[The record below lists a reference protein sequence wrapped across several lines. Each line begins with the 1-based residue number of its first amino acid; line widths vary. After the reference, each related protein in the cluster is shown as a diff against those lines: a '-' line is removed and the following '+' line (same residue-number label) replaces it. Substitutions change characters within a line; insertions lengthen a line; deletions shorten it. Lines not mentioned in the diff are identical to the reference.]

1 MNKLMIFLKTFAV
14 SYIVEQLKKNKAELI
29 MEANKKIDVR
39 FLNEKQ
45 EAELLEIGFD
55 MSLEMVQLL
64 DKKK

>member
-1 MNKLMIFLKTFAV
+1 MNKLMNFLKTFAV
-14 SYIVEQLKKNKAELI
+14 SYIVEQLKKNKTELI
-29 MEANKKIDVR
+29 KEANKKIDVR

-64 DKKK
+64 DKNK

>member
-1 MNKLMIFLKTFAV
+1 MNKLMNFLKTFAV

-29 MEANKKIDVR
+29 KEANKKIDVR

>member
-1 MNKLMIFLKTFAV
+1 MNKLMNFLKTFAV

-55 MSLEMVQLL
+55 NT
-64 DKKK
+64 

>member
-1 MNKLMIFLKTFAV
+1 MNKLMNFLKTFAV

>member
-1 MNKLMIFLKTFAV
+1 MNKLMNFLKTFAV

-29 MEANKKIDVR
+29 KEANKKIDVR
-39 FLNEKQ
+39 VLNEKQ

>member
-1 MNKLMIFLKTFAV
+1 MNFLKTFAV
-14 SYIVEQLKKNKAELI
+14 SYIVEQLKNNKAELI
-29 MEANKKIDVR
+29 KEANKKIDVR

-64 DKKK
+64 DKKNK

>member
-1 MNKLMIFLKTFAV
+1 MNFLKTFAV

-29 MEANKKIDVR
+29 KEANKKIDVR

-64 DKKK
+64 DKK

>member
-1 MNKLMIFLKTFAV
+1 MNFLKTFAV

>member
-1 MNKLMIFLKTFAV
+1 MNKLMNFLKTFAV

-64 DKKK
+64 DKK

>member
-1 MNKLMIFLKTFAV
+1 MNFLKTFAV

-29 MEANKKIDVR
+29 KQANKKIDVR
-39 FLNEKQ
+39 FLSEKQ

-64 DKKK
+64 DKNK

>member
-1 MNKLMIFLKTFAV
+1 MNKLMNFLKTFAV

-29 MEANKKIDVR
+29 KEANKKIDVR

-64 DKKK
+64 DKK

>member
-1 MNKLMIFLKTFAV
+1 MNKLMNFLKTFAV

-29 MEANKKIDVR
+29 EEANKKIDVR

-64 DKKK
+64 DKK

>member
-1 MNKLMIFLKTFAV
+1 MNKLMNFLKTFAV

-29 MEANKKIDVR
+29 EEANKKIDVR

>member
-1 MNKLMIFLKTFAV
+1 MNFLKTFAV

-64 DKKK
+64 DKK

>member
-1 MNKLMIFLKTFAV
+1 MNFLKTFAV
-14 SYIVEQLKKNKAELI
+14 SYIVEQLKKNKADLI
-29 MEANKKIDVR
+29 KEANKKIDVR

>member
-1 MNKLMIFLKTFAV
+1 MNFLKTFAV

-45 EAELLEIGFD
+45 EAELMEAIYEVVIDVVEGI
-55 MSLEMVQLL
+55 
-64 DKKK
+64 K

>member
-1 MNKLMIFLKTFAV
+1 MNKLMNFLKTFAV

-29 MEANKKIDVR
+29 EEANKKIDVR

-45 EAELLEIGFD
+45 EAELLEFGFD

-64 DKKK
+64 DKK

>member
-1 MNKLMIFLKTFAV
+1 MNKLMNFLKTFAV
-14 SYIVEQLKKNKAELI
+14 SYIVEQLKKNKTELI
-29 MEANKKIDVR
+29 KEANKKIDVR

>member
-1 MNKLMIFLKTFAV
+1 MNKSMNFLKTFAV
-14 SYIVEQLKKNKAELI
+14 SYIVEQLKKNKTELI
-29 MEANKKIDVR
+29 KEANKKIDVR

-64 DKKK
+64 DKNK

>member
-1 MNKLMIFLKTFAV
+1 MNFLKTFAV
-14 SYIVEQLKKNKAELI
+14 SYIVEQLKKNKTELI
-29 MEANKKIDVR
+29 KEANKKIDVR

-64 DKKK
+64 DKNK

>member
-1 MNKLMIFLKTFAV
+1 MNKLMNFLKTFAE

-29 MEANKKIDVR
+29 KEANKKIDVR

-64 DKKK
+64 DKK

>member
-1 MNKLMIFLKTFAV
+1 MNFLKTFAV

-29 MEANKKIDVR
+29 EEANKKIDVR

-64 DKKK
+64 DKK

>member
-1 MNKLMIFLKTFAV
+1 MNKLMNFLKTFAV
-14 SYIVEQLKKNKAELI
+14 SYIVEQLKKNKADLI
-29 MEANKKIDVR
+29 KEANKKIDVR

>member
-1 MNKLMIFLKTFAV
+1 MNFLKTFAV
-14 SYIVEQLKKNKAELI
+14 SYIVEQLKKNKDQLI
-29 MEANKKIDVR
+29 KEANKKIDVR

>member
-1 MNKLMIFLKTFAV
+1 MNFLKTFAV
-14 SYIVEQLKKNKAELI
+14 SYIVELLKNIKAELI
-29 MEANKKIDVR
+29 KEANKKIDVR

-64 DKKK
+64 DKKNK

>member
-1 MNKLMIFLKTFAV
+1 MNKLMNFLKTFAV

-29 MEANKKIDVR
+29 KEANKKIDVR

-64 DKKK
+64 DKNK

>member
-1 MNKLMIFLKTFAV
+1 MNKLMNFLKTFAV
-14 SYIVEQLKKNKAELI
+14 SYIVEQLKKNKDQLI
-29 MEANKKIDVR
+29 KEANKKIDVR